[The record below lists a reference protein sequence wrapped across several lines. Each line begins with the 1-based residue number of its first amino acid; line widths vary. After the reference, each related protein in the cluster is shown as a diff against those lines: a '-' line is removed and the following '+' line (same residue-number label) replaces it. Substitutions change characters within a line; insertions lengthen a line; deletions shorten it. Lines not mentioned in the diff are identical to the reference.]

1 MLDRQGS
8 EVSVGGKVS
17 ASAQRLKQVAEN
29 GQVARTGMHDCRR
42 RLIQPR
48 SHQIESRIHMQ
59 RPSEQARPS
68 REPKESEKDIPRE
81 AYRLLSG

>member
-8 EVSVGGKVS
+8 KVSVGCEVS
-17 ASAQRLKQVAEN
+17 AGAQRLKQVAEN

-48 SHQIESRIHMQ
+48 SHQIESRIRTQ
-59 RPSEQARPS
+59 RAREQARPS
-68 REPKESEKDIPRE
+68 RKPKESEKDIPRE
-81 AYRLLSG
+81 AYRLFSG